1 MRRIVALLLLCC
13 LCSFAFAKGSGGH
26 SSHSSKSAKSSK
38 PAKAKKTK
46 ASKADK
52 TVHVNGYTRKDGT
65 HVAAYDRRPPGTAE
79 PAGVATTGTTAT
91 GSSIGHTYR
100 PDYLADGITPHP
112 SVRYN
117 KHGKIKRSHAAK
129 ASFELQ
135 HPCPS
140 TGKTTG
146 RCPGYV
152 VDHVQALECGGPDNS
167 SNMQWQ
173 TTADAKAKDK
183 TERQC
188 RI

>member
-26 SSHSSKSAKSSK
+26 SSSHSGKSSK
-38 PAKAKKTK
+38 PSKAKKAK
-46 ASKADK
+46 GSNAEK
-52 TVHVNGYTRKDGT
+52 TVHVSGYTRKDGT
-65 HVAAYDRRPPGTAE
+65 HVAAYDRRPPGTAG
-79 PAGVATTGTTAT
+79 PAGVATADTTT
-91 GSSIGHTYR
+91 GSSTGHTYR
-100 PDYLADGITPHP
+100 HDYLADGITPHP
-112 SVRYN
+112 SVQYN

-129 ASFELQ
+129 ASFERE

-140 TGKTTG
+140 TGKSTG
-146 RCPGYV
+146 RCPGYI
-152 VDHVQALECGGPDNS
+152 VDHVHALECGGPDDP

-183 TERQC
+183 IERQC

>member
-1 MRRIVALLLLCC
+1 MRRIVALLFLCC

-26 SSHSSKSAKSSK
+26 SSSHSGKSGKSSK
-38 PAKAKKTK
+38 PSKAKKAKGST
-46 ASKADK
+46 AEK
-52 TVHVNGYTRKDGT
+52 TVHVSGYTRKDGT
-65 HVAAYDRRPPGTAE
+65 HVAAYDRRPPGTAGA
-79 PAGVATTGTTAT
+79 AGVTTTGAT
-91 GSSIGHTYR
+91 GSIGHTYR
-100 PDYLADGITPHP
+100 RDYLAEGITPHP
-112 SVRYN
+112 SVQYN

-129 ASFELQ
+129 SAFVRE

-173 TTADAKAKDK
+173 TTADAKAKDR